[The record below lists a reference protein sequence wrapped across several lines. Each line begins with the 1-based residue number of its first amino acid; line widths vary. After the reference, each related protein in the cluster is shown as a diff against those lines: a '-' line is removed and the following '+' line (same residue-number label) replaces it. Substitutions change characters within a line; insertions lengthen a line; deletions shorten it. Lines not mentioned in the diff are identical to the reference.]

1 MTDALP
7 LDDPEVLEEPVAD
20 TETTAAVRLGMLHT
34 VPALAARLDADLVA
48 AAPGSTAV
56 HVVDANL
63 LATAIATGVDAAVDA
78 AVAAHVQ
85 HLAAAGVDAVLVTC
99 SSIGESVELAAAA
112 VDLPIVR
119 VDAAMAARAIELA
132 GPGGRIVVLATNT
145 ATPGPTGRLLER
157 AGAAAAPPDSAP
169 VEVRVE
175 VVEGAASARA
185 AGDDATHDGLIADA
199 VRAAAREADVI
210 VLAQASMA
218 PAAERAGVA
227 VPVLT
232 SPQTGL
238 DAAIAAARG
247 DRTGAIG
254 GGA

>member
-1 MTDALP
+1 
-7 LDDPEVLEEPVAD
+7 VAD
-20 TETTAAVRLGMLHT
+20 TETSAAVRLGMLHT
-34 VPALAARLDADLVA
+34 VPALATRFDADLGA

-63 LATAIATGVDAAVDA
+63 LATAIATGVDAAIDA
-78 AVAAHVQ
+78 AVAAHVA
-85 HLAAAGVDAVLVTC
+85 HLAAAGVDVVLVTC
-99 SSIGESVELAAAA
+99 SSIGESVGLAAAA
-112 VDLPIVR
+112 VDVPVVR

-157 AGAAAAPPDSAP
+157 AGAAVTPPPS
-169 VEVRVE
+169 VRVE

-199 VRAAAREADVI
+199 VRSVAGEADVI

-218 PAAERAGVA
+218 PAAEAAGVQ

-232 SPQTGL
+232 SPETALQ
-238 DAAIAAARG
+238 AAIDAARG
-247 DRTGAIG
+247 DLAGAVTRSRDDHG
-254 GGA
+254 GGAA

>member
-1 MTDALP
+1 MSPDDAVP
-7 LDDPEVLEEPVAD
+7 LDETELMEDTIAD

-34 VPALAARLDADLVA
+34 VPALAARFDADLVT

-63 LATAIATGVDAAVDA
+63 LATAIATGVDDAVDA
-78 AVAAHVQ
+78 AVTAHVQ

-99 SSIGESVELAAAA
+99 SSIGESVEIAAAT
-112 VDLPIVR
+112 VDLPVVR

-157 AGAAAAPPDSAP
+157 AGAAVTPPPS
-169 VEVRVE
+169 VRVE

-199 VRAAAREADVI
+199 VRTAAVEADVI

-218 PAAERAGVA
+218 PAAEGAGA
-227 VPVLT
+227 EVPVLT
-232 SPQTGL
+232 SPETAVQAG
-238 DAAIAAARG
+238 IAAARG
-247 DRTGAIG
+247 DRSGAV
-254 GGA
+254 GGAT